1 MLELVK
7 FKSHYI
13 NEISKLER
21 EQIQLTKELFSY
33 ISISYD
39 GNTVQK
45 ERAESQ
51 FNYCTLLKEWIK
63 KAKNGEVLQDRGKF
77 KGYPFSVNTLKNY
90 SSILGHIEKFERDYY
105 PLKPQQINK
114 KL

>member
-1 MLELVK
+1 M
-7 FKSHYI
+7 
-13 NEISKLER
+13 
-21 EQIQLTKELFSY
+21 
-33 ISISYD
+33 D
-39 GNTVQK
+39 
-45 ERAESQ
+45 
-51 FNYCTLLKEWIK
+51 K

-114 KL
+114 KLYNDLLIYAREIVKKNTQMEI